1 MQLSPLDEEQGRW
14 SVRCLVPVGSPTFL
28 GHSWL
33 CWQVLCACGTQPMK
47 WQRCTCGK
55 HPIQHSRKKQNP
67 MRKKDGDLEGL
78 HRNANLRNQS
88 IPTWL
93 GVKQG
98 LRRKAAK
105 CHLQRPSFVR
115 VSLKVVRLSPTP
127 MQHPIEQKRIPILG
141 RMRTNGHPTSERVQ
155 RGIPVQN
162 LPMQRDNWFRRN
174 RMQRH
179 LLDADGFP
187 GEASLVLL

>member
-1 MQLSPLDEEQGRW
+1 M
-14 SVRCLVPVGSPTFL
+14 
-28 GHSWL
+28 
-33 CWQVLCACGTQPMK
+33 
-47 WQRCTCGK
+47 
-55 HPIQHSRKKQNP
+55 QNP
-67 MRKKDGDLEGL
+67 MRRKDGDLEGL
-78 HRNANLRNQS
+78 HRNANQQNQS

-105 CHLQRPSFVR
+105 CHLRPPSFVHA
-115 VSLKVVRLSPTP
+115 SSKVVRLNPTL
-127 MQHPIEQKRIPILG
+127 MLHQIEQKRILILG
-141 RMRTNGHPTSERVQ
+141 RMRTNGRPTSERVQ

-162 LPMQRDNWFRRN
+162 LPTQRDNWFHRN